1 MMPQLLDDLA
11 RDGLPILGVAVGVTK
26 AVGKSKGNT
35 LAPGWWMYILG
46 GWLAGWGASKLVRY
60 ITSDFP
66 AVVPTV
72 SLVPSTEN
80 EASTPP

>member
-11 RDGLPILGVAVGVTK
+11 RDGLPILGTAWGVTK
-26 AVGKSKGNT
+26 ALGKAKGNR
-35 LAPGWWMYILG
+35 LWWMYILG

-60 ITSDFP
+60 ITCDFP

-80 EASTPP
+80 ELSTPP